1 MPSTDSVNR
10 SRIVRNSVDLVDED
24 SRTEIVDSESEILKS
39 TTETDA
45 RALRNTNSTTL
56 FGVGASS
63 FQSASMQ
70 GGDPS
75 S

>member
-45 RALRNTNSTTL
+45 RALRNTDSTTL

-63 FQSASMQ
+63 FQSAAQS
-70 GGDPS
+70 
-75 S
+75 

>member
-24 SRTEIVDSESEILKS
+24 SRTEIVDPESEILKS

-45 RALRNTNSTTL
+45 RALRNTDSTTL
-56 FGVGASS
+56 FSVGASS